1 MLSHKC
7 AGVAVNNGLTG
18 GRAVNDPRLREIL
31 NLLEPPTGKRLWY
44 GGATVSGCLRGVTPE
59 QAVWKPGGKR
69 HSIWELTLHL
79 AYWKYAVR
87 RNLEA
92 LPQGSFPRSPANW
105 PAVPQ
110 PAEEPEWKADRA
122 LLRSEHLLLVEAV
135 RAFDPRQLDNT
146 VPGSGNYR
154 FVDLLFG
161 IVSHDLYHVGQIQV
175 LKRVC
180 EIGSRPA
187 SRR

>member
-1 MLSHKC
+1 MD
-7 AGVAVNNGLTG
+7 N
-18 GRAVNDPRLREIL
+18 PRLREIL
-31 NLLEPPTGKRLWY
+31 NLLDPPAGKRLWY
-44 GGATVSGCLRGVTPE
+44 GGATVVGCVRGVTPE
-59 QAVWKPGGKR
+59 QAAWKPAPKP

-105 PAVPQ
+105 PAVPR
-110 PAEEPEWKADRA
+110 PADAPQWKVDRA
-122 LLRSEHLLLVEAV
+122 LLRSEHVRLVEAV
-135 RAFDPRQLDNT
+135 RAFDPRRLDERAT
-146 VPGSGNYR
+146 GSGNYR

-175 LKRVC
+175 LKRLYQT
-180 EIGSRPA
+180 
-187 SRR
+187 RRGRAK